1 MWHQGFNHNCMK
13 QQIYFFCAKKT
24 TNRNKLTRDGHST
37 SECQL
42 LLQYAS
48 IVVLTWMHAENDTE
62 PGVCN
67 MTIFD
72 HGWWSWKN
80 VSKICFWRNI
90 VVSCYDA
97 HSISCS
103 SGAAI
108 STYWTTPHTFSVN
121 SVVVTLMGH
130 YTYSQLQKYIICMC
144 FKVLPVKRF
153 IHALFW
159 RARFLSL
166 YTWCARTTKPV

>member
-1 MWHQGFNHNCMK
+1 MSHQGFNHNCMK

-37 SECQL
+37 SERQL

-48 IVVLTWMHAENDTE
+48 IVVLKWMRAETDTE

-72 HGWWSWKN
+72 HGRWSWKN

-121 SVVVTLMGH
+121 SVVELLSWDTTLIH
-130 YTYSQLQKYIICMC
+130 NYKSTLFPCVLKSCQLNASFTRCSDVHI
-144 FKVLPVKRF
+144 F
-153 IHALFW
+153 
-159 RARFLSL
+159 
-166 YTWCARTTKPV
+166 